1 MGARGRRATRSDVAT
16 LTLHAQLEAA
26 AALFRLGREAE
37 GNTAFARIVER
48 LQSELGA
55 AGPEAVAPLL
65 PTLQSIFAAQ
75 QRGDWLFV
83 ADLLEYELGKM
94 LVES

>member
-1 MGARGRRATRSDVAT
+1 VAR
-16 LTLHAQLEAA
+16 LTIHDELNGA

-37 GNTAFARIVER
+37 GNAAFTRLIER
-48 LQSELGA
+48 LQAELGGA
-55 AGPEAVAPLL
+55 DPGALAPLF
-65 PTLQSIFAAQ
+65 PTFETIVRAQ
-75 QRGDWLFV
+75 ERSDWLFV

>member
-1 MGARGRRATRSDVAT
+1 LSIHDELA
-16 LTLHAQLEAA
+16 AA

-37 GNTAFARIVER
+37 GNAAFTRIIER
-48 LQSELGA
+48 LQAEVGSGD
-55 AGPEAVAPLL
+55 PEALAPLL
-65 PTLQSIFAAQ
+65 PTFESIVRAQ
-75 QRGDWLFV
+75 ERGDWLFI